1 MIVVFFGAPGVG
13 KGTIAELLAK
23 KHKLE
28 IISASGLLKKE
39 IKKKTKAGKLISEY
53 MAKGKLVPSEDIVPL
68 IIKAIKTSKFK
79 NIILDGFPRNIEQA
93 KLIEEKVKINC
104 IINLEA
110 PEKVIIERLSGRR
123 VCPKCGTIYHLKNMP
138 PKKAGICDKDKEKL
152 LHRNDDKPKVIK
164 DRLKVY
170 EKETFPLKKFFA
182 KQKLIKEIDASKN
195 DPKGIMKNVE
205 KALGLK

>member
-1 MIVVFFGAPGVG
+1 MIVVMFGAPGVG
-13 KGTIAELLAK
+13 KGTIADMLVE
-23 KHKLE
+23 KHKIE

-39 IKKKTKAGKLISEY
+39 VKKKTKAGNEI
-53 MAKGKLVPSEDIVPL
+53 AKMMSKGLLVPSKDILPL
-68 IIKAIKTSKFK
+68 ITKAIKTSKSK

-93 KLIEEKVKINC
+93 KLIEGKVKIDVV
-104 IINLEA
+104 IDMKA
-110 PEKVIIERLSGRR
+110 PEKVIIQRLSGRR
-123 VCPKCGTIYHLKNMP
+123 VCPKCGTIYHLTNMP
-138 PKKAGICDKDKEKL
+138 PKKKGICDKDKEKL

-170 EKETFPLKKFFA
+170 KKETLPLEKFFA

-195 DPKGIMKNVE
+195 DPKGIMKTVE